1 MTQRLSFIR
10 ILPWIN
16 MASCMKE
23 TIGFQCFDD
32 IAALK
37 MNLELN
43 SIVDVWM
50 LVVFSMTENVL
61 CKV

>member
-1 MTQRLSFIR
+1 
-10 ILPWIN
+10 

-23 TIGFQCFDD
+23 TVVFQCFEN

-37 MNLELN
+37 KNLELN
-43 SIVDVWM
+43 SSVDIWM

-61 CKV
+61 CKVLDAAW